1 MNIDSFKT
9 VCVVGLGRSGLYIV
23 KLLKKVGKKVKV
35 TEKREEGF
43 FSSSFV
49 KQLREQGV
57 EFEFSRHTEE
67 FIKGSDLIVI
77 SPGVDLKN
85 TPLREIA
92 QSNGIPIVGEI
103 EFASWFT
110 TSKIVAI
117 TGTNGKTTTS
127 FLTYSVLKSAR
138 KNVYLAG
145 NIGIPFARC
154 VLETRP
160 DDIVVLEV
168 SSFQLE
174 SIIELKPYVA
184 CLLNLEPDHLD
195 RYANFDEYISAKLN
209 IFRNQTNKEWAVIN
223 KNLFN
228 LKSVINNINSHIVY
242 FSDELTNENF
252 SAVYRIA
259 RVFGVS
265 KIDCIKIINNFK
277 GLPHRMQLVRKV
289 KGVTFVNDSKATNP
303 ASTMWA
309 LKNINSKVIL
319 IAGGKDKGLD
329 YTVIKPY
336 LKKVKKINLIG
347 EASDKIK
354 GSLSKYKD
362 VHVFSSLREAVRDA
376 YANADKKDTVLF
388 SPMCASF
395 DMFANYKERGKRFV
409 NIVNSL

>member
-1 MNIDSFKT
+1 MKS
-9 VCVVGLGRSGLYIV
+9 
-23 KLLKKVGKKVKV
+23 
-35 TEKREEGF
+35 
-43 FSSSFV
+43 
-49 KQLREQGV
+49 
-57 EFEFSRHTEE
+57 
-67 FIKGSDLIVI
+67 
-77 SPGVDLKN
+77 
-85 TPLREIA
+85 
-92 QSNGIPIVGEI
+92 
-103 EFASWFT
+103 
-110 TSKIVAI
+110 
-117 TGTNGKTTTS
+117 GTNGKTTTS
-127 FLTYSVLKSAR
+127 FLTYSVLKSVG

-154 VLETRP
+154 ALETRP

-174 SIIELKPYVA
+174 SIIEFKPYVA

-195 RYANFDEYISAKLN
+195 RYANFDEYISTKLN

-228 LKSVINNINSHIVY
+228 LKSVINSTNSHIVY

-289 KGVTFVNDSKATNP
+289 KGVTFINDSKATNP

-354 GSLSKYKD
+354 GSLSKCKD

-376 YANADKKDTVLF
+376 YANADEKDTVLF

-395 DMFANYKERGKRFV
+395 DMFANYRERGKKFV
-409 NIVNSL
+409 DIVNSL